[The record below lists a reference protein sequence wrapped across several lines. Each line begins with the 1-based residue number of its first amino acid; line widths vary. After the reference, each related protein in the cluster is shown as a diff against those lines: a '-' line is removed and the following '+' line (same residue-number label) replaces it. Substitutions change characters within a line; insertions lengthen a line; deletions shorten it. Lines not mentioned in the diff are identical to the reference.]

1 MSKFPSMELSLQY
14 EIAELLKS
22 AETKGANT
30 NEKNIMR
37 MQMEMQMEI
46 QSAETK
52 VIKAKQY
59 SKKALS
65 NEKNIMRVQMEFQK
79 NITTNYY
86 LKLLSHLTQR

>member
-1 MSKFPSMELSLQY
+1 MELGLQY

-22 AETKGANT
+22 TETKSS
-30 NEKNIMR
+30 NEKNNMR
-37 MQMEMQMEI
+37 MQMHI

-52 VIKAKQY
+52 VIKAKSY

-65 NEKNIMRVQMEFQK
+65 NEKNVMHVQMEFQK
-79 NITTNYY
+79 NMTTNYY

>member
-1 MSKFPSMELSLQY
+1 MELGLQY

-22 AETKGANT
+22 TETKSS

-37 MQMEMQMEI
+37 MQMHI

-52 VIKAKQY
+52 VIKAKSY

-65 NEKNIMRVQMEFQK
+65 NEKNITRMQIQ
-79 NITTNYY
+79 
-86 LKLLSHLTQR
+86 SHLTQR